1 MRYKLKGCTAYKEL
15 LGFQWLL
22 SITNLK
28 IHARAR
34 ALARQPIIVPRE
46 LYYTIIYLVPRHRQ
60 NIYLEKLI
68 EPMDE
73 F

>member
-1 MRYKLKGCTAYKEL
+1 MRYKLKGCTAHKEL

-46 LYYTIIYLVPRHRQ
+46 LYYTIVYLVPRLCQ
-60 NIYLEKLI
+60 NAYIPRGIYKAYG
-68 EPMDE
+68 
-73 F
+73 

>member
-22 SITNLK
+22 CITNLK

-46 LYYTIIYLVPRHRQ
+46 LYYTIVYPVLQLRQ
-60 NIYLEKLI
+60 NAYT
-68 EPMDE
+68 
-73 F
+73 